1 MDRRLRLGRFNPIGR
16 RQDKTLPAVWAGCQL
31 LTPPAYA
38 PGIAPREFGPWWRG
52 LLTTVLN
59 CLAYCIL
66 SPRLNYYLPP
76 PRPLFKSRRWAVMDE
91 TILSILP
98 GSSDHDRVVV
108 VHRRG
113 FGVNDV
119 VLRHESFSEAIGWFE
134 QNAVELSTCQVGQLK
149 QALGVIPSS
158 AVRRR
163 SGCGPCPRLADA
175 SDQPVSLRFVAQNV
189 G

>member
-1 MDRRLRLGRFNPIGR
+1 
-16 RQDKTLPAVWAGCQL
+16 
-31 LTPPAYA
+31 
-38 PGIAPREFGPWWRG
+38 
-52 LLTTVLN
+52 
-59 CLAYCIL
+59 
-66 SPRLNYYLPP
+66 
-76 PRPLFKSRRWAVMDE
+76 MDE